1 MMYLADRTQNGLKA
15 VAGLL
20 AAKNR
25 FILLTHVNPDG
36 DALGSLIAL
45 GQGLRSLGKKATM
58 FCESGVPSLYEFL
71 PGAQEVTAVPGRP
84 EDYEAAVLLDC
95 NSLKRAGEQAL
106 AMAAVPVLAVLDHHI
121 PDGPLPEPAV
131 VDTRIS
137 AAGELVYHLLLIL
150 KAEITPEMAT
160 NLFVAVSTDT
170 GSFSYENTTAEVMV
184 VAGDLVKK
192 GAQPWK
198 IFQDLHLNRPPQ
210 RLNILGLSLKDIE
223 FFWGGRIGAL
233 TVTAAM
239 MSRTG
244 ATEIDTDGFVE
255 YPRFVRGV
263 ELAVL
268 FREAD
273 NGACKVS
280 LRSKGRFNAA
290 ALARSF
296 GGGGHVSA
304 AGFTAQGP
312 LEEIKRKVIDA
323 AGRFM
328 PGSENSQ

>member
-1 MMYLADRTQNGLKA
+1 MYPADHTSNGLKA
-15 VAGLL
+15 LAGLL
-20 AAKNR
+20 AGKKR

-45 GQGLRSLGKKATM
+45 GQGLAALGKKATM
-58 FCESGVPSLYEFL
+58 YCEDGVPSLYEFL
-71 PGAQEVTAVPGRP
+71 PGSQEVTAVPGGP

-106 AMAAVPVLAVLDHHI
+106 SMADVPVLAVLDHHI
-121 PDGPLPEPAV
+121 PDGPLPESAV
-131 VDTRIS
+131 VDEKIS
-137 AAGELVYHLLLIL
+137 ATGELVYHLLLAL
-150 KAEITPEMAT
+150 KAEITPEIAT
-160 NLFVAVSTDT
+160 NLFVAISTDT
-170 GSFSYENTTAEVMV
+170 GSFSYENTTAEVM
-184 VAGDLVKK
+184 ALCGDLVRK
-192 GAQPWK
+192 GARPWK

-210 RLNILGLSLKDIE
+210 RLRLLGLSLKDVE
-223 FFWGGRIGAL
+223 FFLEGRIGAL
-233 TVTAAM
+233 TVTNEM
-239 MSRTG
+239 MSRTVTT
-244 ATEIDTDGFVE
+244 AIDTDGFVE

-263 ELAVL
+263 ELALL
-268 FREAD
+268 FRETD
-273 NGACKVS
+273 NGGCKVS

-312 LEEIKRKVIDA
+312 LEEIKRAVIET
-323 AGRFM
+323 AGGLM